1 MTAPHWSKA
10 KESGSILGIR
20 VLLWVHRIFG
30 YLGFRV
36 ILLPVMGYYYLNNK
50 VARDASKQYLNFL
63 APYLTPE
70 QRRSLSSF
78 KHFFMFGEMMLD
90 KFLAWGGNFNRDNV
104 VFETGQLVKQLDRSK
119 KGGIIIV
126 SHLGNTEV
134 SNALGQQLPNI
145 KLTLLVSTL
154 HAEKFNS
161 LMKNV
166 SSSPN
171 IKILQVD
178 DISPATA
185 MMLSERIDQGEFIVI
200 AGDRTPNNESQA
212 RVSIVDFLGHNAALP
227 QGAFILASLLKCPVY
242 LMFCLKQQS
251 IYHIYVEL
259 FSECLIIPRK
269 NRAQNIHDTV
279 QSYAARLEY
288 YCKKA
293 PLQWF
298 NFFPFWKEP

>member
-30 YLGFRV
+30 YLGFRA